1 MLEDLRDNDEL
12 VFSTTRQKDA
22 VSRAVRRGQLTPLG
36 PGVYTTRT
44 DEPAERVVQRNLPRI
59 VGHLVQD
66 AVIAD
71 RSAYVGGMPQQ
82 GQLFIE
88 HPTRSRDLRLPGVT
102 VRPRRGRGHHASDIP
117 LAEGLWM
124 SSTPRALLENLR
136 PSRARK
142 GLARTLSAE
151 EAELWLD
158 RIVRT
163 QGEARLHAYREQAR
177 RIAPEL
183 GLEREFE
190 RLEALVGATLGTRR
204 VNARTSVLRRR
215 QAGAPF
221 DPDRVLLFEAL
232 AHHLSGIAP
241 EYRPY
246 SLEDPHARFLPF
258 FEAYFSNFIEGTEFT
273 IEEAARIAL
282 QGQIPASRPE
292 DAHDIA
298 GTYQIVSDQA
308 EMRRIPADAD
318 ELVRLLRERHAILMA
333 GRPRMRPGEF
343 KDQENRAGGTVFVAP
358 AMVEGTLVEGFSR
371 ARGLD
376 DPFARAVFMMVLV
389 SEVHPFDD
397 GNGRVA
403 RIMMNAQLTA
413 ADQARMII
421 PTGYRENYLDA
432 LRAFTRNQNPVP
444 LGRVLG
450 FAQRY
455 VAEMDWSS
463 IPTATDVLTRTN
475 ALLDPHEGDQPGQ
488 RLLLPSRT
496 TTGR

>member
-1 MLEDLRDNDEL
+1 
-12 VFSTTRQKDA
+12 
-22 VSRAVRRGQLTPLG
+22 
-36 PGVYTTRT
+36 
-44 DEPAERVVQRNLPRI
+44 
-59 VGHLVQD
+59 
-66 AVIAD
+66 
-71 RSAYVGGMPQQ
+71 
-82 GQLFIE
+82 
-88 HPTRSRDLRLPGVT
+88 
-102 VRPRRGRGHHASDIP
+102 
-117 LAEGLWM
+117 
-124 SSTPRALLENLR
+124 
-136 PSRARK
+136 
-142 GLARTLSAE
+142 
-151 EAELWLD
+151 
-158 RIVRT
+158 
-163 QGEARLHAYREQAR
+163 
-177 RIAPEL
+177 
-183 GLEREFE
+183 
-190 RLEALVGATLGTRR
+190 
-204 VNARTSVLRRR
+204 
-215 QAGAPF
+215 
-221 DPDRVLLFEAL
+221 
-232 AHHLSGIAP
+232 
-241 EYRPY
+241 
-246 SLEDPHARFLPF
+246 
-258 FEAYFSNFIEGTEFT
+258 
-273 IEEAARIAL
+273 
-282 QGQIPASRPE
+282 
-292 DAHDIA
+292 
-298 GTYQIVSDQA
+298 
-308 EMRRIPADAD
+308 
-318 ELVRLLRERHAILMA
+318 
-333 GRPRMRPGEF
+333 MRPGEF